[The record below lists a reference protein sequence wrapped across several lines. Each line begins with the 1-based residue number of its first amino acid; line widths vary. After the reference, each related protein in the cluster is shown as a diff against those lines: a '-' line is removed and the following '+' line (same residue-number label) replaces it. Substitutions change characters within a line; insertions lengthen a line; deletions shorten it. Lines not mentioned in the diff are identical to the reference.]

1 MTSQS
6 LFWLLLGSWALA
18 VVVTVFKLAFDVLA
32 ADARGAKLPAGSLRS
47 AVRTCV
53 RCGVMFTSLV
63 VFAAIAKTIDE
74 IWDLSLKPFSYDLT
88 AYSGSVKQAVLSVG
102 VFICLMMVNWLLDR
116 FLDKLLPDG
125 QANRT
130 PTVENS
136 NDTPRPVN

>member
-6 LFWLLLGSWALA
+6 LFWLLLGCWALA

-32 ADARGAKLPAGSLRS
+32 ADARGARLPARWLAS
-47 AVRTCV
+47 AGRTFV

-74 IWDLSLKPFSYDLT
+74 NWDLSLKPFSYDLT

-102 VFICLMMVNWLLDR
+102 VFICLMMINR
-116 FLDKLLPDG
+116 FLDRLLDKVLPNG
-125 QANRT
+125 PANRT
-130 PTVENS
+130 PTAGNT
-136 NDTPRPVN
+136 NDRARPAN